1 MRRNVRLEAA
11 VGPATR
17 EQLERWA
24 DQHDRTWDRIVR
36 AGVVI
41 FGLGLFGL
49 AALAT
54 TEAFQAF
61 KGAHSPL
68 STGNPMLSALWWL
81 GLLGLIFTLACGL
94 VIAWLWCRF
103 VLRRDFRP
111 TNPYRPIDVKADEL
125 ERANA
130 AYPGALAYLDAVRHQ
145 RRPIVQ
151 HDIDVLAIIR
161 GQQRFKQG
169 ADR

>member
-1 MRRNVRLEAA
+1 MRQNIRLEAA

-36 AGVVI
+36 AGVVV
-41 FGLGLFGL
+41 FGMGLLGLASLATTQSFQAFKGIRSSLSTSNPALSGLWWLGLFGL
-49 AALAT
+49 TVSLACALA
-54 TEAFQAF
+54 
-61 KGAHSPL
+61 
-68 STGNPMLSALWWL
+68 
-81 GLLGLIFTLACGL
+81 
-94 VIAWLWCRF
+94 IAWLWWHF
-103 VLRRDFRP
+103 VLRREFRP
-111 TNPYRPIDVKADEL
+111 VNPYRPIDVGPDEL

-130 AYPGALAYLDAVRHQ
+130 GYPGALAYLDAVRHQ

-151 HDIDVLAIIR
+151 HDMDVLATIR

>member
-1 MRRNVRLEAA
+1 MRRNLRLEAA

-17 EQLERWA
+17 EQLDRWA

-36 AGVVI
+36 AGVVV
-41 FGLGLFGL
+41 FGLGLLGL
-49 AALAT
+49 AGLAT

-61 KGAHSPL
+61 EGFRSSL
-68 STGNPMLSALWWL
+68 TTGNPALNGLWWL
-81 GLLGLIFTLACGL
+81 GLLGMIVSLACAL
-94 VIAWLWCRF
+94 AIAWLWWHF
-103 VLRRDFRP
+103 VLRREFRP
-111 TNPYRPIDVKADEL
+111 VNPYRPIDVEADEL

-130 AYPGALAYLDAVRHQ
+130 GYPGALAYLDAVRHQ

-151 HDIDVLAIIR
+151 HDMDVLAAIR

>member
-1 MRRNVRLEAA
+1 MRRDVRLEAA

-41 FGLGLFGL
+41 FGLSLIGL
-49 AALAT
+49 AGLAT

-68 STGNPMLSALWWL
+68 STGNPVLSGLWWP
-81 GLLGLIFTLACGL
+81 GLLGLIFSLACAL
-94 VIAWLWCRF
+94 VTAWLWWHF
-103 VLRRDFRP
+103 VRRRDF
-111 TNPYRPIDVKADEL
+111 
-125 ERANA
+125 
-130 AYPGALAYLDAVRHQ
+130 
-145 RRPIVQ
+145 
-151 HDIDVLAIIR
+151 
-161 GQQRFKQG
+161 
-169 ADR
+169 

>member
-1 MRRNVRLEAA
+1 MTRNLRIEAA

-41 FGLGLFGL
+41 FGLGLLGL
-49 AALAT
+49 AGLAT
-54 TEAFQAF
+54 TEGFQAF
-61 KGAHSPL
+61 KGVRSSL
-68 STGNPMLSALWWL
+68 ITGNPALSDLWWL
-81 GLLGLIFTLACGL
+81 GLLGQMVSLACAL
-94 VIAWLWCRF
+94 VIAWLWWHF
-103 VLRRDFRP
+103 VLRRNFRP
-111 TNPYRPIDVKADEL
+111 INPYRPIDVKVDEL

-130 AYPGALAYLDAVRHQ
+130 KYPGALAYLDAVRHQ
-145 RRPIVQ
+145 QRPIVQ
-151 HDIDVLAIIR
+151 HDIDVLATIR
-161 GQQRFKQG
+161 GQQRFTQG